1 MRGFEHT
8 SAASVAEALAR
19 WGEQPS
25 VATSIIAGGTDLLPL
40 MKDGLAVPARL
51 IDIKPAGELRYLR
64 WEDDGTLRIGALT
77 TLADLDRDVALNE
90 RLPMLLQAVREAATP
105 QLRTMATVGGN
116 LLQRNRCWYFRG
128 PMQCWL
134 KGGEQCLARDG
145 ENKYHAIFDES
156 PCVAVHPSDLAPAL
170 IALDAEVTLQ
180 RSGSSRTIPVAAL
193 FAPPAADHRIEH
205 QLEPGA
211 LVAEIRVPAQPQG
224 SRGAYLKVMD
234 RQAWAFALVSA
245 AAQMM
250 LKGGIVE
257 RVRLVLGGV
266 ANVPL
271 RIQAAEELLEGRAI
285 TPEAAAEVGARAV
298 AGATP
303 LAHNAFKVPMAR
315 ELARRALLAA
325 ADLTP

>member
-180 RSGSSRTIPVAAL
+180 RSGSSRT
-193 FAPPAADHRIEH
+193 
-205 QLEPGA
+205 
-211 LVAEIRVPAQPQG
+211 
-224 SRGAYLKVMD
+224 
-234 RQAWAFALVSA
+234 
-245 AAQMM
+245 
-250 LKGGIVE
+250 
-257 RVRLVLGGV
+257 
-266 ANVPL
+266 
-271 RIQAAEELLEGRAI
+271 
-285 TPEAAAEVGARAV
+285 
-298 AGATP
+298 
-303 LAHNAFKVPMAR
+303 
-315 ELARRALLAA
+315 
-325 ADLTP
+325 